1 MSRAKPPSNNTR
13 NSPPDDILRCR
24 YRCLAQQIYYFRHPL
39 VKFFEQKISWSAPLF
54 FVDGSIAFCG
64 RLHCFRWSA
73 PSCAVDGSVKRDGRL
88 HQTQRWASSHTTV
101 GSAIQ
106 FHNDCTMIALWT
118 HNGHCRKYTMVIVK
132 TIVGTSKKP
141 CLNKDCI
148 FRENTTNYNKIIVIL
163 Q

>member
-1 MSRAKPPSNNTR
+1 MSRAKQPSNNTR
-13 NSPPDDILRCR
+13 NSPPDDILCCR

-73 PSCAVDGSVKRDGRL
+73 PLCAVDGSVKRDGRL
-88 HQTQRWASSHTTV
+88 HQTQRWASSHTAV
-101 GSAIQ
+101 GSAMQMQCNCIR
-106 FHNDCTMIALWT
+106 HWCNCT
-118 HNGHCRKYTMVIVK
+118 
-132 TIVGTSKKP
+132 TIVGTSKKT
-141 CLNKDCI
+141 CLNKDCN
-148 FRENTTNYNKIIVIL
+148 FHENTINHNEIIVIL